1 LVLNLW
7 PAQDSESDPVS
18 EAALAPFHGK
28 VLVVRTFAD
37 QAGAPG
43 VAIAALQGD
52 LDALEVA
59 LKERLLGGLGPDAC
73 LGALATDRQ
82 AALLDDLSE
91 QMDLLMGLDPGSPP
105 ELPASLL
112 QGAWGLLAR
121 LTGEDRVEST
131 LDALFNGFCLG
142 K

>member
-1 LVLNLW
+1 SGL
-7 PAQDSESDPVS
+7 DPVI
-18 EAALAPFHGK
+18 EEALAPFQGK

-37 QAGAPG
+37 QTEAPG
-43 VAIAALQGD
+43 VAIAAHLGD
-52 LDALEVA
+52 LDALEAA

-82 AALLDDLSE
+82 AALLDDLAE
-91 QMDLLMGLDPGSPP
+91 QLDLLVELEPGSPP

-121 LTGEDRVEST
+121 LTGEDRVESA
-131 LDALFNGFCLG
+131 LDALFSGFCLG